1 MPPDITSLK
10 RSFKG
15 SARFQSDFL
24 SSFQQALSTASSYS
38 AINRGSKLSKA
49 ITLVGTAASLVTLA
63 KTVHTFYVNY
73 SEADSYFIKIREDDR
88 LYRVAEAW
96 LMEVMPEEDKISLY
110 TRTVI
115 LHDDLGSSSD
125 DDMML
130 PVSETAPS
138 KTVRVATS
146 FDGSVKQEISLGKH
160 KIRLEASIPD
170 TNSQGKDIRNIGI
183 REFRFMCSTMDARDA
198 VLVELRNRAKDLIN
212 VDPQFF
218 VSRSWGNFSRKVTPK
233 REVESVILKEGQME
247 QITSHIRTFL
257 NNEKAYANSGIP
269 YHTGLLFH
277 GVPGTGKSSTATAIA
292 SEFGLDVYYVSLPVL
307 DGDEALQ
314 DCFSNIPPRSMI
326 VLEDID
332 VVHATRSREDSDEGK
347 KGVTMAGLLNVLD
360 GQLAPHGVVV
370 IMTTNRLEVLDEA
383 IIRPGRID
391 LNVELGALDDFQLR
405 KICQYYMGFEPEGL
419 PHVTVEDNITSAAVV
434 GIFRDYITDFRV
446 AADKLVET
454 VGDLKVMA
462 SAQIPA

>member
-38 AINRGSKLSKA
+38 AANRGSKLSKA
-49 ITLVGTAASLVTLA
+49 ITLVGTAASLVTLV

-110 TRTVI
+110 TRTNI
-115 LHDDLGSSSD
+115 IHDDHSSSD
-125 DDMML
+125 DML
-130 PVSETAPS
+130 IPASDTPPMKSVHVS
-138 KTVRVATS
+138 TS
-146 FDGSVKQEISLGKH
+146 FDGSVKQEITLGKH
-160 KIRLEASIPD
+160 KIRLEASIPE
-170 TNSQGKDIRNIGI
+170 TSGQNKDIRSIMQ
-183 REFRFMCSTMDARDA
+183 REFRFMCSTLEGRDA
-198 VLVELRNRAKDLIN
+198 VLAELRTRSKALIT

-218 VSRSWGNFSRKVTPK
+218 VSRSWGNFARKVTPK
-233 REVESVILKEGQME
+233 RDSKSVILKDGQMDR
-247 QITSHIRTFL
+247 ITDHVRTFL
-257 NNEKAYANSGIP
+257 NNEKAYAESGIP

-292 SEFGLDVYYVSLPVL
+292 SEFGMDVYYVSLPVL
-307 DGDEALQ
+307 ESDDSLQ

-332 VVHATRSREDSDEGK
+332 VVHAMKSREESEEK
-347 KGVTMAGLLNVLD
+347 KGVTMGGLLNVLD

-370 IMTTNRLEVLDEA
+370 VMTTNHQEVLDPA

-391 LNVELGALDDFQLR
+391 LSEELGALDNYQLR
-405 KICQYYMGFEPEGL
+405 KICKYFMGFEPEGL
-419 PHVTVEDNITSAAVV
+419 PFIEEEDGITSATVV
-434 GIFRDYITDFRV
+434 GIFREFITDFTK
-446 AADKLVET
+446 AADKLVYTIGNMREG
-454 VGDLKVMA
+454 VNA
-462 SAQIPA
+462 